1 MCQNRHSENQ
11 TWLKICN
18 QVHGKAQE
26 RAGKRECVG
35 RFVEEPLSR
44 SSQKALMAKKKG
56 FFFPLFSPLALSKN
70 SFPPCVQH
78 KDSGARGTRT
88 ESERTV
94 ERERDMKLET

>member
-26 RAGKRECVG
+26 RAGKRERVG

-44 SSQKALMAKKKG
+44 SSQEALVAKKKG
-56 FFFPLFSPLALSKN
+56 FSFPFFPLLHSKI
-70 SFPPCVQH
+70 SFPPCIQH
-78 KDSGARGTRT
+78 EDNWARGTRT

>member
-26 RAGKRECVG
+26 RAGKRERVG

-44 SSQKALMAKKKG
+44 SSQEALVAKKRV
-56 FFFPLFSPLALSKN
+56 FLSPFFPSCTL
-70 SFPPCVQH
+70 
-78 KDSGARGTRT
+78 
-88 ESERTV
+88 
-94 ERERDMKLET
+94 